1 MRVPEGGQQRPL
13 TRNGAPIVSCFARRG
28 DSLRGVLPRM
38 NRIMIENG
46 IGIGHGL
53 GMFAPFGDGGFFR
66 GAFVPRFPCTFGA
79 AVTWG
84 YSRYGPSG
92 AGWRAIV
99 SGAGW
104 RAIISG
110 GRLACHYLSGPLGVP
125 LSPGAA
131 WRAIISRG
139 RLACHCLR
147 GRLAPNYLRGRLAPN
162 YLRGRLAYSCQAP
175 CQTWP
180 KDCLI
185 PTEKGSQIRDA
196 PKETADPRSFSSQSV
211 MVSIGRNRNLLSPFQ
226 RDRADFR

>member
-1 MRVPEGGQQRPL
+1 M
-13 TRNGAPIVSCFARRG
+13 
-28 DSLRGVLPRM
+28 
-38 NRIMIENG
+38 
-46 IGIGHGL
+46 GL
-53 GMFAPFGDGGFFR
+53 GCSP
-66 GAFVPRFPCTFGA
+66 
-79 AVTWG
+79 
-84 YSRYGPSG
+84 PSG
-92 AGWRAIV
+92 T
-99 SGAGW
+99 GA
-104 RAIISG
+104 SLG
-110 GRLACHYLSGPLGVP
+110 GRLSPGSLAPSARRSPGAIQGTAPPGPVGVP

-139 RLACHCLR
+139 RLACHCLRGRLACHCLRGRLACHCLRGRLAPNYLR